1 MLMLILIILRY
12 LQNVVFS
19 FEKDSSSQNHSLSD
33 THHSIEKS
41 PSATFP
47 SLLPLNTIWN
57 NLGKGPGLL
66 KFVYLF

>member
-1 MLMLILIILRY
+1 MLILIILQY

-19 FEKDSSSQNHSLSD
+19 FEKDSSGQNHSLSD
-33 THHSIEKS
+33 SHHSIEKS
-41 PSATFP
+41 PLANFP

-57 NLGKGPGLL
+57 ILGRGPGLL